1 MNVLKSFANYVSL
14 KIKVSTIR
22 SYICTN
28 DKVITEI
35 IHYTAGPDISKL
47 LKQIFYN
54 QSIPYT

>member
-1 MNVLKSFANYVSL
+1 MIHLADPIIAYIIVVYVDDL
-14 KIKVSTIR
+14 LIT
-22 SYICTN
+22 YTN
-28 DKVITEI
+28 DKLITEI